1 MKLKSHPSKLLF
13 NHLNDTKKRAFDIL
27 DRKIFSIPDNFPIN
41 KESIKNILYYSTI
54 FHDFGKSTSYFQN
67 KLQGLDNSYLSH
79 HSLLSSIIGYYY
91 YQKKY
96 NNKLEGILVYL
107 LIAHHHSNFLNFD
120 NMILT
125 KLDEDSNLTFYKQIQ
140 SIDETEINEIYN
152 KFNIEIDIKNLNK
165 EKLQKICFEII
176 DFEMDE
182 EYDKMYFYLLL
193 NFLFSILIFSD
204 KEDAIFIKPNNKQT
218 TNNIISPKCI
228 PEYLNN
234 LKLDQKKDINIIRNT
249 IFKTINQSINNYFQK
264 KTHFLLLELPTG
276 AGKTFNNLNIAFQF
290 QNFLNKNYHIIYL
303 LPFTSII
310 DQTFDIITQVC
321 KDSDI
326 TLAKHH
332 YASTLD
338 NSQESSFLTES
349 WNADIT
355 VSTFYQIFH
364 TLFTGRNKYLK
375 KFHNIINSIIIIDEI
390 QAIPPQYYKL
400 LKTIFKYLAKYFN
413 TYFIFST
420 ATNPPILSS
429 SDVEII
435 KKNQYDTKFNR
446 YTLIFDN
453 NIIDLNIFLE
463 NAMKKIKN
471 KKYSKILFMLN
482 TIKTSQQIY
491 NELKQKKIFKDYEF
505 IYLSSSILPI
515 DRKNKIEKI
524 KDTKKKQI
532 IVTTQVIEA
541 GVDLDVD
548 VIFRDFAPLDS
559 LIQSAG
565 RVNRNNRMQNSFIF
579 VNSLKE
585 NTSSKT
591 FAQMIYNVILLDVT
605 QEILSKKE
613 YDEASLRIVLSTFYK
628 KVTEKIS
635 QDISNDLITN
645 IENLEYEEIMSNFH
659 LIKSI
664 PKLDF
669 FVDVNDESKN
679 IWAQYNKIKI
689 EKDFFKKKEL
699 FLKIKP
705 VFQNY
710 ILSINMSNEL
720 KEFSQ
725 NSLNYVNSE
734 YYDSE
739 IGFTNKN
746 ITFF

>member
-13 NHLNDTKKRAFDIL
+13 EHLKDTQNRALNIL
-27 DRKIFSIPDNFPIN
+27 NTKIFSVPDNFPIK
-41 KESIKNILYYSTI
+41 KESIENILYYATI
-54 FHDFGKSTSYFQN
+54 FHDFGKATSYFQN
-67 KLQGLDNSYLSH
+67 KLQGSGQSHLSH
-79 HSLLSSIIGYYY
+79 HSLLSSIIGYYC

-96 NNKLEGILVYL
+96 NNTLEGILVYL

-120 NMILT
+120 NMILS
-125 KLDEDSNLTFYKQIQ
+125 KLDEDSHLTFLKQLH
-140 SIDETEINEIYN
+140 SIDEKEITEIYN
-152 KFNIEIDIKNLNK
+152 KFNVKINLKNLNK
-165 EKLQKICFEII
+165 DELQNVCFEII
-176 DFEMDE
+176 DFELNKK
-182 EYDKMYFYLLL
+182 YDRIYFYLLL
-193 NFLFSILIFSD
+193 NLLFSILIFSD
-204 KEDAIFIKPNNKQT
+204 KEDAIFLKSENKQT
-218 TNNIISPKCI
+218 TQNIISPRCI
-228 PEYLNN
+228 PKYLKN
-234 LKLDQKKDINIIRNT
+234 LKLDKNKDINIIRNT
-249 IFKTINQSINNYFQK
+249 IFDTVNKSINNYFQGK
-264 KTHFLLLELPTG
+264 KHFLLLELPTG

-290 QNFLNKNYHIIYL
+290 QNLLKNNYHIIYL

-310 DQTFDIITQVC
+310 DQTFDIVAQIC
-321 KDSDI
+321 KDLDI
-326 TLAKHH
+326 TIVKHH

-349 WNADIT
+349 WNADIII
-355 VSTFYQIFH
+355 STFYQLFH

-435 KKNQYDTKFNR
+435 KKNKYDTKFNR

-453 NIIDLNIFLE
+453 NIIDLNAFLE
-463 NAMKKIKN
+463 NAIKKIKN

-482 TIKTSQQIY
+482 TIKTSQHTY
-491 NELKQKKIFKDYEF
+491 KELKQKKIFKDSEF

-515 DRKNKIEKI
+515 DRKKRIKKI
-524 KDTKKKQI
+524 KNSKKNQI

-541 GVDLDVD
+541 GVDIDVD

-585 NTSSKT
+585 KTSSKT

-605 QEILSKKE
+605 QEILSEKE
-613 YDEASLRIVLSTFYK
+613 YDEASLRTVLSTFYK
-628 KVTEKIS
+628 KVTEKTS

-645 IENLEYEEIMSNFH
+645 IEKLEYEEIMSTFH
-659 LIKSI
+659 LIKSV

-669 FVDVNDESKN
+669 FININDESNN
-679 IWAQYNKIKI
+679 IWDQYNKIQI
-689 EKDFFKKKEL
+689 EKDFFKKKEM

-710 ILSINMSNEL
+710 ILSVNISNEL
-720 KEFSQ
+720 QGFSP

-734 YYDSE
+734 YYDAE
-739 IGFTNKN
+739 IGFINKN
-746 ITFF
+746 IDFF